1 MKTAEGS
8 SSMRHRIVAL
18 CLASAIGA
26 LVLALSLDGSAQT
39 GGTGTLTGHVTVSRG
54 GHAETDRSQVI
65 VYVEVPRSAATP
77 RPAPATNPAI
87 HQSDLRFTPDLVA
100 IPRGGTVDFPNDDRV
115 FHNVFS
121 LSRTKRFDLGLY
133 RAGESHPVT
142 FDRPG
147 VVDVYCNIHPDMIAQ
162 VFVLDTPYFAVTT
175 VDGGFI
181 IPEVP
186 VGTWDVVARQR
197 WGEAA
202 RGQVTITR
210 GGSIS
215 HDVQVVA
222 GERAQTHTRR
232 DGTPYGRY
240 R

>member
-1 MKTAEGS
+1 
-8 SSMRHRIVAL
+8 MRKHIVGL
-18 CLASAIGA
+18 CLASSVGA
-26 LVLALSLDGSAQT
+26 LVLALALDGSAQT
-39 GGTGTLTGHVTVSRG
+39 GGTGAVTGHVTVNHG
-54 GHAETDRSQVI
+54 GHAQGDRSQVI
-65 VYVEVPRSAATP
+65 VYVDVPRTAAAA
-77 RPAPATNPAI
+77 RPHPTTNPAI
-87 HQSDLRFTPDLVA
+87 HQTDLRFAPDLVA
-100 IPRGGTVDFPNDDRV
+100 IQRGGTVDFPNDDRV

-133 RAGESHPVT
+133 REGESHPVT

-147 VVDVYCNIHPDMIAQ
+147 VVDVYCNIHPDMVAQ
-162 VFVLDTPYFAVTT
+162 VFVLDTPYFALTT
-175 VDGGFI
+175 VDGGFVI
-181 IPEVP
+181 QDVP

-202 RGQVTITR
+202 RSQVTITR

-215 HDVQVVA
+215 HDVAVEA